1 MKKKLIMITAIVAV
15 VVMAAAGTAFA
26 YNGTG
31 ANDGTS
37 QRFAASAADFETV
50 EAFHEAVLAEKMG
63 IIDEKA
69 ADGTITDEEAVA
81 LKEYLQA
88 CDGEE
93 LCTMDGVNPDRPE
106 EGWGI
111 FGKGTGDGLGLGDG
125 NGYKGGNGANM
136 EKGTGNQNESR
147 LADCDEDGQ
156 PLLDGSGSEN
166 GQGYR
171 GGRN

>member
-26 YNGTG
+26 YNGNG

-50 EAFHEAVLAEKMG
+50 EEFHAAVVAEKLA
-63 IIDEKA
+63 IIDAKV
-69 ADGTITDEEAVA
+69 ADGTMTEEEAAAMV
-81 LKEYLQA
+81 EYLTA

-111 FGKGTGDGLGLGDG
+111 FGRGTGDGVGLGDG
-125 NGYKGGNGANM
+125 NGYKGGNANM
-136 EKGTGNQNESR
+136 EKGTGNGTR
-147 LADCDEDGQ
+147 LAECDEDGE